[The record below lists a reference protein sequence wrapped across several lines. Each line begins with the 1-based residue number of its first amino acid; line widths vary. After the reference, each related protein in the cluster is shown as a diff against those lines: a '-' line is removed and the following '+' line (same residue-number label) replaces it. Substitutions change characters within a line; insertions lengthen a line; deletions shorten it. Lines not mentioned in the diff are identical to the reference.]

1 MNLRVRSWVVIF
13 STLFALGLTAS
24 LGFWQLGR
32 ASTKIALQESIA
44 DKNSKDPLSNS
55 SVSADDSEASSGV
68 LLHRSVRISGHWQTH
83 NTTYL
88 DNRQMGARQGFFV
101 LTPLRLTGSDAVVV
115 VQRGWIPRDFQDRT
129 RLAAVSTS
137 ANEVVVN
144 GRVTAA
150 PSAIYALGK
159 EAAGVSGQIMQN
171 LDMLHLGESLKTK
184 GLRLLP
190 FVVLQ
195 TDPAS
200 EGLLRDWPK
209 PDSGVAKHY
218 GYAFQWFGL
227 CAMVLVLYV
236 VLVWVVPRR
245 RARQHLQANQAQQ
258 SPSQESAL

>member
-1 MNLRVRSWVVIF
+1 MNLRARSWVVIF

-101 LTPLRLTGSDAVVV
+101 LTPLRLTGSNVVVV

-129 RLAAVSTS
+129 RLAAVTTS

-171 LDMLHLGESLKTK
+171 LDSMTK
-184 GLRLLP
+184 EEINALMNLDKDEQELL
-190 FVVLQ
+190 
-195 TDPAS
+195 DS
-200 EGLLRDWPK
+200 IENDDWVSIPNSK
-209 PDSGVAKHY
+209 LEIKH
-218 GYAFQWFGL
+218 FQATSFFII
-227 CAMVLVLYV
+227 CTI
-236 VLVWVVPRR
+236 
-245 RARQHLQANQAQQ
+245 
-258 SPSQESAL
+258 